1 VRLLGLA
8 LTGEYKGLRD
18 QTFDFTQSEDGVIA
32 LIGLNGSGKSQLLEL
47 VAESF
52 AYLERA
58 VREEFRARR
67 HMPFKVE
74 LIYSAL
80 DESANTP
87 QPVTIGVEIALD
99 GSVSAMLQREDDWEP
114 VTTEFIPLPR
124 HVVGYA
130 SGLNENLQRAFLK
143 NALQYFDVMQI
154 RANRRKKLEGLTV
167 DEAEVD
173 RIEEHYF
180 LRHRGVF
187 EPIYR
192 DDPIQ
197 LNERDTP
204 LPTLKFIDYDCAALL
219 LASLSFQPRTF
230 FDRVFP
236 DIAHRYPHKLVIRY
250 DLRNAPIAPDT
261 SKDILQLI
269 RIVGPHSVQGL
280 CPRTNDQEYEI
291 HELDYLAA
299 DIVID
304 LESAGLR
311 GLFENTYLGEP
322 IRFFEKLYKIQLLG
336 IRAWQSLDKKELR
349 KDDFF
354 GNVKKPLKTK
364 LPLSITEL
372 KLQSATGELVDF
384 DDLSDGESQLIQ
396 TLGAAY
402 LFGRNSLFLF
412 DEPDTHLNPE
422 WRTNFHKH
430 LKSAMAGTDS
440 AQAFVTTH
448 SPFLI
453 SSLKKENVFLVE
465 KNDNHITSMAPV
477 PHETYGASFEVL
489 IKQYF
494 GLTTAISQTAVDD
507 ITHQLHSAGL
517 SKAEQRQ
524 WIEQH
529 LGESMEKAYLLKRL
543 ED

>member
-1 VRLLGLA
+1 MKLLGLK

-52 AYLERA
+52 AYIERA
-58 VREEFRARR
+58 TRPDFRNRCK
-67 HMPFKVE
+67 MPFKVE
-74 LIYSAL
+74 LLYHVIGGSPSGSEA
-80 DESANTP
+80 A
-87 QPVTIGVEIALD
+87 TIIIETQENGR
-99 GSVSAMLQREDDWEP
+99 VSAIAQSGDDWLP
-114 VTTEFIPLPR
+114 VSMPHLPRPR

-154 RANRRKKLEGLTV
+154 RANRRKKLEGLDV

-173 RIEEHYF
+173 RIEEHYY
-180 LRHRGVF
+180 LRHPGVF

-197 LNERDTP
+197 LTERDTP
-204 LPTLKFIDYDCAALL
+204 LPSLTFIDYDCAALL
-219 LASLSFQPRTF
+219 LASLAFQPREL
-230 FDRVFP
+230 FDRIFP
-236 DIAHRYPHKLVIRY
+236 DIAHRYPQKLVIRY
-250 DLRNAPIAPDT
+250 DLRNAPIALDT
-261 SKDILQLI
+261 SRDILQLI
-269 RIVGPHSVQGL
+269 RIVGLHSVKGL
-280 CPRTNDQEYEI
+280 CQRTTDQEFEI

-299 DIVID
+299 EIVID

-311 GLFENTYLGEP
+311 EGLRETYFAP
-322 IRFFEKLYKIQLLG
+322 IHFFEKFYKIQLLG
-336 IRAWQSLDKKELR
+336 IKAWQSQGKKDLR
-349 KDDFF
+349 NDGFF

-364 LPLSITEL
+364 LPLSVTEL
-372 KLQSATGELVDF
+372 KLQNEAGSLVDF
-384 DDLSDGESQLIQ
+384 DDLSDGEAQLIQ

-402 LFGRNSLFLF
+402 LFGGDTLFLF
-412 DEPDTHLNPE
+412 DEPETHLNPV

-430 LKSAMAGTDS
+430 LKTAIADTNS

-465 KNDNHITSMAPV
+465 KNDNHVTTMAPV

-489 IKQYF
+489 IKQHF
-494 GLTTAISQTAVDD
+494 ALKSMISQTAVEA
-507 ITHQLHSAGL
+507 IL
-517 SKAEQRQ
+517 QRINDPQ
-524 WIEQH
+524 MSNQQRREWIEQN
-529 LGESMEKAYLLKRL
+529 LGDSMEKAYLLRKL
-543 ED
+543 AD